1 MVKLN
6 ILNLLEKKGKTKYW
20 LYNQMG
26 MSYQNFNNMVS
37 NKAKG
42 IKFETIETLCLIL
55 ECAPGELFS
64 LIIDEEP
71 NESK

>member
-37 NKAKG
+37 NKTKG

-55 ECAPGELFS
+55 ECTPGELFS

>member
-1 MVKLN
+1 
-6 ILNLLEKKGKTKYW
+6 
-20 LYNQMG
+20 MG

-37 NKAKG
+37 NKTKG

>member
-1 MVKLN
+1 MA
-6 ILNLLEKKGKTKYW
+6 
-20 LYNQMG
+20 YNQMG

-37 NKAKG
+37 NKTKG

>member
-6 ILNLLEKKGKTKYW
+6 ILNVLEKKGKTKYW

-37 NKAKG
+37 NKTKG

>member
-1 MVKLN
+1 MIKLN
-6 ILNLLEKKGKTKYW
+6 IQTLLEQKGKSKYW

-37 NKAKG
+37 NKTKG

>member
-1 MVKLN
+1 MVKLYM
-6 ILNLLEKKGKTKYW
+6 LNLLEKKGKTKYW

-37 NKAKG
+37 NKTKG

>member
-20 LYNQMG
+20 LYNQKG

-37 NKAKG
+37 NKTKG

>member
-26 MSYQNFNNMVS
+26 MSYQNFNNIVS
-37 NKAKG
+37 NKTKG

>member
-37 NKAKG
+37 NKTKG

-55 ECAPGELFS
+55 ECAPGE
-64 LIIDEEP
+64 
-71 NESK
+71 

>member
-37 NKAKG
+37 NKTKG

-71 NESK
+71 IESK